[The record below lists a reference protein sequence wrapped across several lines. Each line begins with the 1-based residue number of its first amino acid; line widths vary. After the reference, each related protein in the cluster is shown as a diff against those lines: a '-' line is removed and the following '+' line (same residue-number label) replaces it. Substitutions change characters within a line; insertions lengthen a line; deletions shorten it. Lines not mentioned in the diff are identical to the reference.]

1 MMLRATLRTID
12 LARAADI
19 SVQQVRNYEA
29 AGLMPPAERSASGYR
44 LYTPRHL
51 AALTTAR
58 SLIGGY
64 GWQRTPMIM
73 QALHRGDL
81 AAALATIDMRHAE
94 LASKRLQVEQTLAA
108 LRALAAQPA
117 PTQSSRHVPYLR
129 VGEAAREVG
138 VRISALHFWE
148 QQGLVQPTRDKSS
161 RYRLYDAQQMHR
173 LRVVVLLREAGYNF
187 PVIQSVLDE
196 LAAGQ
201 PEKAIIAIE
210 KRREELMRTSWTCIE
225 ALASFQRYVSEF
237 YEELL

>member
-1 MMLRATLRTID
+1 MELRHALRPID
-12 LARAADI
+12 LARAAGI
-19 SVQQVRNYEA
+19 SVQQVRNYESLGLLPA
-29 AGLMPPAERSASGYR
+29 ASRSKSGYR
-44 LYTPRHL
+44 LYTRRHL
-51 AALTTAR
+51 AALKTAR
-58 SLIGGY
+58 ALIGGY
-64 GWQRTPMIM
+64 GWPRVPKIM
-73 QALHRGDL
+73 QALHQDDL
-81 AAALATIDMRHAE
+81 SAALALIDSRHAE
-94 LASKRLQVEQTLAA
+94 LASKRRECEQTLSA
-108 LRALAAQPA
+108 LHALAAQPE
-117 PTQSSRHVPYLR
+117 PRQSGRPPQSLR

-237 YEELL
+237 